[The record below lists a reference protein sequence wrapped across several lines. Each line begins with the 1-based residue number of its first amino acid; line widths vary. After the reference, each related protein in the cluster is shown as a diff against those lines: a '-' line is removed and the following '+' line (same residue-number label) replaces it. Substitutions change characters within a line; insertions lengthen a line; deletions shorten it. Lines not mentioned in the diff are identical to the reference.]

1 MAEQPTFEQN
11 LSQLETIVNQLEQ
24 GDVPLEQA
32 LDQFQ
37 KGVALSKQLQAT
49 LEGAEKTLTKMMNE
63 NGDEVVLKELDESDL
78 EQGYGG
84 GQPWHKDELKEA
96 MEGDDAV
103 SDSRNDM
110 ESHMNGAI
118 ENAGDDVASFND
130 TLEAEANAQA
140 PVEAGFGETDLDTE
154 LGFTNDSQD
163 D

>member
-1 MAEQPTFEQN
+1 MEVWA
-11 LSQLETIVNQLEQ
+11 LEAYGAAYTLQEILTVKSDDVIGRVKAYEKIVKGENIPSP
-24 GDVPLEQA
+24 GVPES
-32 LDQFQ
+32 F
-37 KGVALSKQLQAT
+37 K
-49 LEGAEKTLTKMMNE
+49 
-63 NGDEVVLKELDESDL
+63 VLMKELQSIGLDVRILNEKSDL

-130 TLEAEANAQA
+130 TLEAEANAQT